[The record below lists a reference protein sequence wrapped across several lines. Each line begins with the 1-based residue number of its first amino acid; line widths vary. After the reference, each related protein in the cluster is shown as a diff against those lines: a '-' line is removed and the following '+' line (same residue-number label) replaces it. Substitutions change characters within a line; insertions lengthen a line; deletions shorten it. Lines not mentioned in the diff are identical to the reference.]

1 MLQVDHYNSICD
13 KMRTSMPLAVI
24 GSTLLGILP
33 RSLRV
38 HSLLDGERKPC
49 LVPTPT
55 TMMMHVCTQATNN
68 SKPPFW
74 LVDSRLDCCTSF
86 SSRSEQSNAGYASRA
101 RVHTTYAIM
110 NNVKGILVH
119 RVRTE
124 PHQQNVA
131 DAVCSPSA
139 LANAAAA
146 RLTTATIRVRGS
158 DATMQRCKR
167 HHIATR

>member
-1 MLQVDHYNSICD
+1 
-13 KMRTSMPLAVI
+13 
-24 GSTLLGILP
+24 
-33 RSLRV
+33 
-38 HSLLDGERKPC
+38 
-49 LVPTPT
+49 
-55 TMMMHVCTQATNN
+55 MMMHVCTQATNN

-74 LVDSRLDCCTSF
+74 LVDRRLDCCTSS
-86 SSRSEQSNAGYASRA
+86 SSRSEQSNDGYASRA

-110 NNVKGILVH
+110 NNNKGILVH

-146 RLTTATIRVRGS
+146 RLTTATIRVVMPRCS
-158 DATMQRCKR
+158 DANDTTLPPDETMSERENRERGNDRLMYCSR
-167 HHIATR
+167 YRLASPYTL